1 MYGRK
6 AGSEL
11 ERTELEEARL
21 GFIQYLRRKRFS
33 PQFIA
38 AHGEDLFATA
48 ALEYSRK
55 LADGERIESP
65 AGWLITCAWR
75 RTMSLLE
82 AEGRSP
88 RVVST
93 DKAEAIEDEVGKSP
107 EKVAIDE
114 DRFRRIHAAVEQLPA
129 DEQRLLELAYFEEM
143 PVREAARQLDWHPSK
158 AQRCHEAARRRL
170 HELLGVESLDELE
183 VEVGLAT
190 FVSVADAGSRGP
202 HLLAGIE
209 AIAAQIGRGVV
220 SGWARTQELAR
231 RLALGGG
238 GEPSATA
245 ALGSGPGRAAGIC
258 ASAALACLASGVV
271 GPGIGGVNLIGNGGD
286 SRPVP
291 RAHHLAAT
299 ARREPATPITRG
311 TAPTA
316 PRESRQTNLE
326 KSEQQPEPMRQA
338 TASAQREQQA
348 DRAVSSQS
356 LESAA
361 GGPEEVSAPI
371 ETVPVADTSAP
382 SASSSGGSGSSSPT
396 AVANEQFGP

>member
-82 AEGRSP
+82 SEGRSP
-88 RVVST
+88 RLVST
-93 DKAEAIEDEVGKSP
+93 EKAEVIRDDVGRSP
-107 EKVAIDE
+107 EEAALDE
-114 DRFRRIHAAVEQLPA
+114 DRFRKIHAAVEQLPD

-170 HELLGVESLDELE
+170 HELLGVDSLDELE
-183 VEVGLAT
+183 VEVGLAA
-190 FVSVADAGSRGP
+190 FVSLAGASSRGP
-202 HLLAGIE
+202 HLPAGIE
-209 AIAAQIGRGVV
+209 AVAELVSRSVA
-220 SGWARTQELAR
+220 SGWARAQELAR

-238 GEPSATA
+238 GEPSAAT

-286 SRPVP
+286 SRPAP
-291 RAHHLAAT
+291 RARHLAAT
-299 ARREPATPITRG
+299 PRREPATPITKS
-311 TAPTA
+311 APPATS
-316 PRESRQTNLE
+316 RESRQTNPA
-326 KSEQQPEPMRQA
+326 KTEQQPKPKRQA
-338 TASAQREQQA
+338 TASAQREQRA

-361 GGPEEVSAPI
+361 GGPEEVSAPD
-371 ETVPVADTSAP
+371 ETAPVADTSTP
-382 SASSSGGSGSSSPT
+382 SSSSSGGSGSSSPT